1 MRGIHFSAGRTS
13 SAAVAAILFLSVA
26 TAAAQAPMRSTA
38 DRPLYPSQ
46 TFAVAGARL
55 GMTPAEAAAALSGS
69 GYSREAQTLGP
80 GWNARIAYLLL
91 VNRSLHIPG
100 SDRVVSTE
108 HYRKGEESVRI
119 EYIPTPQ
126 GARVSLIRYSIG
138 FRAIDAGAFTG
149 AVHGR
154 YGPPTRPSDSQI
166 MYCSAGEIACTPLGY
181 PTATQEPNVI
191 ADVPGRAIILNMGA
205 RRWREYEASL
215 KAEMDR
221 RAPPVKRPTF

>member
-1 MRGIHFSAGRTS
+1 MQESRLLAVRSFGP
-13 SAAVAAILFLSVA
+13 AVAGLLLLSA
-26 TAAAQAPMRSTA
+26 QIAAAQAPMRSTA
-38 DRPLYPSQ
+38 ERPLYPPQ

-55 GMTPAEAAAALSGS
+55 GMTPAETAAALRAS
-69 GYSREAQTLGP
+69 GYTREAQTLGK

-91 VNRSLHIPG
+91 VNRSLHVPG
-100 SDRVVSTE
+100 SDQVVSTE
-108 HYRKGEESVRI
+108 DYRKGEERVRV

-126 GARVSLIRYSIG
+126 GARVSLVRYSIG

-154 YGPPTRPSDSQI
+154 YGRPTRPSDSQI
-166 MYCSAGEIACTPLGY
+166 MYCSAGEIACTPMDY
-181 PTATQEPNVI
+181 PTATQEPNIV